1 MSKKLL
7 IIFFS
12 IILLYCNIST
22 SNELKI
28 VYVDIDKIISQSEA
42 GKQIS
47 KQLENLNNNNIK
59 KFKKKEKEIAD
70 EEKNIIKQKN
80 IMPKDEFEKKVK
92 ILQKNIENFKRDIN
106 TSRQDLDKKRVEATT
121 KMLKVIN
128 PILSD
133 YSSKN
138 LISLIIQKKYIVIG
152 KSELDVTSQILK
164 IVNTKIKTVKLN

>member
-22 SNELKI
+22 SNEPKI

-138 LISLIIQKKYIVIG
+138 LISLIIQKKYIIIG